1 MEGLDMKRTAIL
13 LGLTGFML
21 AGCQDSGSSSGGS
34 TGGGTRS
41 QIRAVGSSTVYPF
54 TTAVAE
60 QFVRKFPN
68 FKAPVIE
75 STGTGA
81 GMKLFCAGV
90 GASHPDIESAS
101 RRIKPTEAEACRKN
115 GVDKIIELEIGI
127 DGLAMAES
135 RESAPLKLTQ
145 QQIYEALAANPYGK
159 PNSTRTWKDVDPS
172 LPAIAIKV
180 YGPPPTSGT
189 RDSFNE
195 LIMDKGCNTNPAMA
209 ALKTSDEDKHK
220 DICTKIRED
229 GAYVET
235 GENDNLIVQK
245 LAAAPDAVGIFG
257 YSFLAENDDKLRGVA
272 LNGVAP
278 SSETIANFTY
288 PGARRMFIYIKQA
301 HLNVIPGLKE
311 FVAEYARGWEPG
323 GYLARRGLIPAP
335 DDVRARNAEIARD
348 FTLLEL
354 ATIK

>member
-1 MEGLDMKRTAIL
+1 MFKSAIL
-13 LGLTGFML
+13 LGVAGIVL
-21 AGCQDSGSSSGGS
+21 AGCQESGS
-34 TGGGTRS
+34 TGAGGARS

-68 FKAPVIE
+68 FKAPVVE

-101 RRIKPTEAEACRKN
+101 RRIKPAEAETCRKN

-127 DGLAMAES
+127 DGLAIAES
-135 RESAPLKLTQ
+135 REGPALKLTQ
-145 QQIYEALAANPYGK
+145 QQVYEALAANPYGK
-159 PNSTRTWKDVDPS
+159 PNTARTWQDIDPS
-172 LPAIAIKV
+172 LPAITIKV

-195 LIMDKGCNTNPAMA
+195 LIMDKGCNANPEME
-209 ALKTSDEDKHK
+209 ALKKSDEDRHK

-229 GAYVET
+229 GVYVET

-245 LAAAPDAVGIFG
+245 LASDPNAVGVFG
-257 YSFLAENDDKLRGVA
+257 YSFLEENDDKLRGVA
-272 LNGVAP
+272 LGGVEP

-288 PGARRMFIYIKQA
+288 PGARRMFIYVKHA

-323 GYLARRGLIPAP
+323 GYLVRRGLIPAP
-335 DDVRARNAEIARD
+335 ADVRAKNAAIAREL
-348 FTLLEL
+348 TLLDL
-354 ATIK
+354 AGVK

>member
-1 MEGLDMKRTAIL
+1 MKYIAMLPAMAGLL
-13 LGLTGFML
+13 L
-21 AGCQDSGSSSGGS
+21 AGCQDSGS
-34 TGGGTRS
+34 GGGTNSVRS

-81 GMKLFCAGV
+81 GMKLFCGGV

-101 RRIKPTEAEACRKN
+101 RRIKPSEVEACRKN

-127 DGLAMAES
+127 DGLAVAES
-135 RESAPLKLTQ
+135 REGPALKLTQ

-159 PNSTRTWKDVDPS
+159 PNVSKTWKDIDVA
-172 LPAIAIKV
+172 LPAITIKV

-195 LIMDKGCNTNPAMA
+195 LIMDKGCNANPEME
-209 ALKTSDEDKHK
+209 ALRKTDDDRHK
-220 DICTKIRED
+220 DVCTKIRED
-229 GAYVET
+229 GVYVET

-245 LAAAPDAVGIFG
+245 LAADPNAVGIFG
-257 YSFLAENDDKLRGVA
+257 YSFLEENDDKLRGIA
-272 LNGVAP
+272 LGGVEP

-288 PGARRMFIYIKQA
+288 PGARRMFVYVKQA

-311 FVAEYARGWEPG
+311 FVTEYARGWEPG
-323 GYLARRGLIPAP
+323 GYLSRRGLIPAP
-335 DDVRARNAEIARD
+335 EDVRARNAAIARD
-348 FTLLEL
+348 LSPLDL
-354 ATIK
+354 ATVK